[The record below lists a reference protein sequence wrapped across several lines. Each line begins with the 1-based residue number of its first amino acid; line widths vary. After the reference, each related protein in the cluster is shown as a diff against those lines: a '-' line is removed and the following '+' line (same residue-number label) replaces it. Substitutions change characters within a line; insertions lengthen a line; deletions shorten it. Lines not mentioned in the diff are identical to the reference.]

1 MISNSQSYEDQIENL
16 CVQFETK
23 QAELGKILLEI
34 QELFRAQGKPGEG
47 WRLHVEK
54 RLGIKENTAHR
65 LIQKYEIMTDLAPH
79 VGPSREPTVREVETI
94 LPFKRE
100 EPELYEEVLKTKP
113 TLEQLLEVAR
123 AEQSAFEA
131 DTAAHEAQRI
141 KVEATRM
148 DPNESIGYKILS
160 ASLDLSLPVNE
171 DKVTGKTLAEYL
183 ETHISSPMD
192 TIALS
197 MLRQKLNSAFNI
209 MGID

>member
-54 RLGIKENTAHR
+54 RLGIKKDTAYR
-65 LIQKYEIMTDLAPH
+65 LIQKYEIMTDLVSH
-79 VGPSREPTVREVETI
+79 VRQGREPTVREVGTI

-113 TLEQLLEVAR
+113 TLDELVSIAKAAQEEFESNEESHEELKQI
-123 AEQSAFEA
+123 AEN
-131 DTAAHEAQRI
+131 
-141 KVEATRM
+141 TRQ
-148 DPNESIGYKILS
+148 DPSEDIANKIMSIALI
-160 ASLDLSLPVNE
+160 LSLPHNE
-171 DKVTGKTLAEYL
+171 DKVTSHSLVEELKKKTITQHDE
-183 ETHISSPMD
+183 
-192 TIALS
+192 IALS
-197 MLRQKLNSAFNI
+197 MFRMKLNLTLDMI
-209 MGID
+209 GIN

>member
-1 MISNSQSYEDQIENL
+1 MISNSQSFNEYIEDLAEQYEQTE
-16 CVQFETK
+16 VQ
-23 QAELGKILLEI
+23 QGKILSEI
-34 QELFRAQGKPGEG
+34 REAYHAQGKDGGG
-47 WRLHVEK
+47 WL
-54 RLGIKENTAHR
+54 LFIKERLNIEKNTAYR
-65 LIQKYEIMTDLAPH
+65 LIDKSQIVDDFFPH
-79 VGPSREPTVREVETI
+79 EGTSVDPTQREVET
-94 LPFKRE
+94 LTSFKRE
-100 EPELYEEVLKTKP
+100 EPDLYKEVLETKP
-113 TLEQLLEVAR
+113 TLEQMLEVAR
-123 AEQSAFEA
+123 AEQAAFES

>member
-1 MISNSQSYEDQIENL
+1 MISNSQSFNEYIENL
-16 CVQFETK
+16 AEQYEQTEVQ
-23 QAELGKILLEI
+23 QGKILSEI
-34 QELFRAQGKPGEG
+34 REAYKAQGKDGEG
-47 WRLHVEK
+47 WIDFVATRLQIK
-54 RLGIKENTAHR
+54 RETAYNKIR
-65 LIQKYEIMTDLAPH
+65 VYEISNDFSQH
-79 VGPSREPTVREVETI
+79 VGRSEEPTIRQANELTT
-94 LPFKRE
+94 FKNE
-100 EPELYEEVLKTKP
+100 EPNLYKEVLETKP
-113 TLEQLLEVAR
+113 TLEQMLEVAR
-123 AEQSAFEA
+123 AEQAAFEA

-141 KVEATRM
+141 KVESTRM

-171 DKVTGKTLAEYL
+171 DKVTGKTLAKYL